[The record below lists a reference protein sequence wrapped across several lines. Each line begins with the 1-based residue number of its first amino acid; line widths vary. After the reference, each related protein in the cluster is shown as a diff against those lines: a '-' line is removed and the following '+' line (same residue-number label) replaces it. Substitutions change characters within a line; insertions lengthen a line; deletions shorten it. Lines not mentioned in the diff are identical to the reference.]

1 MKAWLYSSTKGGLEK
16 NLVYSP
22 DARTPGS
29 PLGNQLLIQVI
40 STSINPADYKVP
52 ATSTVFGKVMIAAT
66 PASPGMDFCGRVV
79 AVGPDPSVQQFT
91 PGQLVFGC
99 LGMPR
104 QFGTLGE
111 FILATPNQTAPLPL
125 GVDPDAAATIG
136 VAGRSSYQSI
146 VPYISS
152 PGSKVF
158 INGGSGGCG
167 VYGIQIAKSLGCHV
181 TVTCSTR
188 NVQFCRDLG
197 ADEVI
202 DYTAQDVLEVL
213 KSQGQVFDHVVDH
226 IGSPGNLYQEC
237 HTFLKPGKAFVQVGA
252 SSMVTF
258 AHRLIRPSFLG
269 GGCRKY
275 VVLLMQNNNDE
286 LVQIANW
293 IREGKI
299 RVEFDAVYEFED
311 TVKAFERLCSGRTR
325 GKIVIHVTSPD
336 SEAA

>member
-1 MKAWLYSSTKGGLEK
+1 MKAWLYNSTKGGLEK

-29 PLGNQLLIQVI
+29 PQGDQLLVRVI
-40 STSINPADYKVP
+40 SAAINPADYKVP
-52 ATSTVFGKVMIAAT
+52 AMATVFGKVMIATT
-66 PASPGMDFCGRVV
+66 PASPGLDFCGRVV
-79 AVGPDPSVQQFT
+79 AVGPGPSAQQFN

-99 LGMPR
+99 LGIPR

-111 FILATPNQTAPLPL
+111 LILASANNTAPLPS

-146 VPYISS
+146 VPYIST
-152 PGSKVF
+152 PGKVF

-167 VYGIQIAKSLGCHV
+167 VYGIQFAKLLGCHV

-188 NVQFCRDLG
+188 NIQFCRDLG

-202 DYTAQDVLEVL
+202 DYTTQDVLEVL
-213 KSQGQVFDHVVDH
+213 KSQGQVYDHAVDH
-226 IGSPGNLYQEC
+226 IGSPEGLYQQS

-252 SSMVTF
+252 PATTI

-269 GGCRKY
+269 GGQRKY
-275 VVLLMQNNNDE
+275 VALFMKNDQHE
-286 LVQIANW
+286 LVQIADW

-299 RVEFDAVYEFED
+299 RVELDTVYEFED
-311 TVKAFERLCSGRTR
+311 TVRAFEKLRSGRTR
-325 GKIVIHVTSPD
+325 GKIVIHVTDGLD

>member
-1 MKAWLYSSTKGGLEK
+1 MKAWLYNSTKGGLEK
-16 NLVYSP
+16 NLIFSP

-29 PLGNQLLIQVI
+29 PQGDQLLIQVI
-40 STSINPADYKVP
+40 STAINPADYKAP
-52 ATSTVFGKVMIAAT
+52 AMSTVCGKVLIAST
-66 PASPGMDFCGRVV
+66 PASPGMDFCGRVI
-79 AVGPDPSVQQFT
+79 AVGTDSSARQFT

-111 FILATPNQTAPLPL
+111 LILASANSTASLPV

-146 VPYISS
+146 VPYVSA
-152 PGSKVF
+152 PGNRVF

-167 VYGIQIAKSLGCHV
+167 VYGIQIAKLLGCHV

-202 DYTAQDVLEVL
+202 DYTTQDVLKEL

-226 IGSPGNLYQEC
+226 IGLPDGLYQEC
-237 HTFLKPGKAFVQVGA
+237 HAFLKPGKVFVQVGA
-252 SSMVTF
+252 SSMLTF
-258 AHRLIRPSFLG
+258 AHRLIRPAFLG
-269 GGCRKY
+269 GGKRKY
-275 VVLLMQNNNDE
+275 VALLMKNHKDE
-286 LVQIANW
+286 LVQIADW
-293 IREGKI
+293 IQEGKI
-299 RVEFDAVYEFED
+299 RVELDTVCELED
-311 TVKAFERLCSGRTR
+311 TVKAFERLRSGRTR
-325 GKIVIHVTSPD
+325 GKIVIHVTNLD